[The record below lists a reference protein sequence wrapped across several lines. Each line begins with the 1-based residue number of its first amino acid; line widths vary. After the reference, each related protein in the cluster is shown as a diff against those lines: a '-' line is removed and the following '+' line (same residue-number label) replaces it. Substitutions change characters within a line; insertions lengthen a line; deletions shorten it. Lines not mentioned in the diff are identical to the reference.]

1 MKARHLSIAALAA
14 FALSGCVTYDT
25 VGARAPGGYYS
36 GRASTEYYYGGYG
49 YGGYGYYPYGYGGYY
64 GSYGYPYPYYR
75 PYYSYPNHHPRPP
88 HRPGGDDHGGH
99 GNHDGDSGG
108 RDRDENRVP
117 PWRRPGNLV
126 DDAQRRDRP
135 IRPQNEER
143 FNPRQGSRQG
153 TASSQRPV
161 PQRMQPAPQ
170 PRPMPRATDGE
181 SRSRPM
187 PATGRGQYRGRVRSD
202 DVER

>member
-36 GRASTEYYYGGYG
+36 GRATTEYYYGGYG

-64 GSYGYPYPYYR
+64 GSYGYPYSYYR
-75 PYYSYPNHHPRPP
+75 PYYYSYPNHYPRPP
-88 HRPGGDDHGGH
+88 HRPDDGD
-99 GNHDGDSGG
+99 HDGDSGSH
-108 RDRDENRVP
+108 DRDENRAP

-135 IRPQNEER
+135 ARLRNEER
-143 FNPRQGSRQG
+143 SILRQGNRQG
-153 TASSQRPV
+153 IASDQRPV
-161 PQRMQPAPQ
+161 PQRAQPAPQ

-187 PATGRGQYRGRVRSD
+187 PATGRGQYRGRVRSGD
-202 DVER
+202 DER